1 MKRQRVIL
9 VLTALL
15 LAAGIT
21 ALALYAEPVQIVQPP
36 AEQNGSFTVS
46 WPASGGKEITP
57 LSSGVSF
64 SSPVPSAAPSAKDDS
79 SAISVLSSGK
89 PPEERDIT
97 PWEVISARNEK
108 IRNTPLEEL
117 FGITS
122 EELREEEQNR
132 DAILAEVKRLQYG
145 IEWYAA
151 RWRPYPEKLT
161 DRQKYYLLKYSGEY
175 GRYYIRASYSG
186 ETIPQVMLDSSKAAS
201 SE

>member
-36 AEQNGSFTVS
+36 TEQNGSFTVS

-97 PWEVISARNEK
+97 PWEVISARNDAAGRAFWHYKRGIAGGRTEPG
-108 IRNTPLEEL
+108 RH
-117 FGITS
+117 FGGG
-122 EELREEEQNR
+122 E
-132 DAILAEVKRLQYG
+132 
-145 IEWYAA
+145 AA
-151 RWRPYPEKLT
+151 AVRH
-161 DRQKYYLLKYSGEY
+161 
-175 GRYYIRASYSG
+175 
-186 ETIPQVMLDSSKAAS
+186 
-201 SE
+201 

>member
-1 MKRQRVIL
+1 MCFQ
-9 VLTALL
+9 
-15 LAAGIT
+15 
-21 ALALYAEPVQIVQPP
+21 AENHRKKGTLRHGRSYRH
-36 AEQNGSFTVS
+36 AT
-46 WPASGGKEITP
+46 
-57 LSSGVSF
+57 
-64 SSPVPSAAPSAKDDS
+64 
-79 SAISVLSSGK
+79 
-89 PPEERDIT
+89 
-97 PWEVISARNEK
+97 
-108 IRNTPLEEL
+108 TPLEEL

-151 RWRPYPEKLT
+151 RWGPYLEKLT

-186 ETIPQVMLDSSKAAS
+186 ETIPQVVLDSSKAAS